1 MAATAPVGLIREALK
16 AGALLKPLRREILV
30 HARTPVS
37 ASGIAAAMR
46 RPRQVINYH
55 VRELARAG
63 FLKRAGRTRKR
74 GLYEQRYVVSAR
86 AFVLAP
92 EVLGAMDATAAPT
105 ATADTA
111 SASYLLMLAT
121 RLQKE
126 LSESWRR
133 ADAAGTALPLLSLD
147 TELAFA
153 SSAGRARFAKALTQA
168 ITQVIAEHAD
178 AASRECDAPSALKA
192 NGTFRLVLGCY
203 PIPPHNITR
212 PSPKPRVPQ

>member
-1 MAATAPVGLIREALK
+1 VRGVVETAPVGVIREAPK
-16 AGALLKPLRREILV
+16 AGALLKPLRREILA

-37 ASGIAAAMR
+37 AAGIAAAMK

-63 FLKRAGRTRKR
+63 FLKRAGRVRKR

-92 EVLGAMDATAAPT
+92 EVLGAMDASAGQ
-105 ATADTA
+105 ATADKA

-126 LSESWRR
+126 LSESWRK
-133 ADAAGTALPLLSLD
+133 AEAGGTPLPLLSLD
-147 TELAFA
+147 TEFAFA
-153 SSAGRARFAKALTQA
+153 SPRDRTRFAQALTDA
-168 ITQVIAEHAD
+168 ITHVVAEHAV
-178 AASRECDAPSALKA
+178 AAGRGCDG
-192 NGTFRLVLGCY
+192 NYRLVLGCY
-203 PIPPHNITR
+203 PHD
-212 PSPKPRVPQ
+212 S